1 LKFNAK
7 SPSVMY
13 LNITTA
19 AAAKDYKD
27 SVINDNDRLGTVT
40 IARGGTLKFAT

>member
-1 LKFNAK
+1 
-7 SPSVMY
+7 MY

-19 AAAKDYKD
+19 VAAKDYKD
-27 SVINDNDRLGTVT
+27 SVINDNDKLGTVT